1 MYIFNYINNI
11 FKARATKVGHVGPQ
25 FACSTGAHLLSHD
38 DSANRPLSKP
48 DDKANTIVFTF
59 LWLMGYYIVMS
70 QRQSLHVSSFVSA
83 YRFMSFQFIVSACCS
98 ASRYSS
104 SRSIH
109 MHHVIMHH
117 FSASRYMAL
126 HSANRFMSIQFIVS
140 ACRSCSTSLAVAPV
154 ASRTWS
160 PYSSS
165 RSIHM
170 HHVIMHQRCRY
181 MSVVST

>member
-83 YRFMSFQFIVSACCS
+83 C
-98 ASRYSS
+98 
-104 SRSIH
+104 RS
-109 MHHVIMHH
+109 VMHH

-126 HSANRFMSIQFIVS
+126 HSANRFMSIQSQGASV
-140 ACRSCSTSLAVAPV
+140 LADM
-154 ASRTWS
+154 SH
-160 PYSSS
+160 PYSVS
-165 RSIHM
+165 R
-170 HHVIMHQRCRY
+170 
-181 MSVVST
+181 

>member
-11 FKARATKVGHVGPQ
+11 FKARATKVGHVGARSSLAAQ
-25 FACSTGAHLLSHD
+25 GHISSSHD

-83 YRFMSFQFIVSACCS
+83 C
-98 ASRYSS
+98 
-104 SRSIH
+104 RS
-109 MHHVIMHH
+109 VMHH

-126 HSANRFMSIQFIVS
+126 HSANRFMSIQSQGASV
-140 ACRSCSTSLAVAPV
+140 LADM
-154 ASRTWS
+154 SH
-160 PYSSS
+160 PYSVS
-165 RSIHM
+165 R
-170 HHVIMHQRCRY
+170 
-181 MSVVST
+181 

>member
-83 YRFMSFQFIVSACCS
+83 C
-98 ASRYSS
+98 
-104 SRSIH
+104 RS
-109 MHHVIMHH
+109 VMHH

-126 HSANRFMSIQFIVS
+126 PQSVLALPWMQSQGASVLADMSH
-140 ACRSCSTSLAVAPV
+140 
-154 ASRTWS
+154 
-160 PYSSS
+160 PYSVS
-165 RSIHM
+165 R
-170 HHVIMHQRCRY
+170 
-181 MSVVST
+181 

>member
-1 MYIFNYINNI
+1 MTLLRDPTKNINSFVRNYTELSSLISMADNPRLTTQSSL
-11 FKARATKVGHVGPQ
+11 AAQGHI
-25 FACSTGAHLLSHD
+25 SLSHD

-83 YRFMSFQFIVSACCS
+83 C
-98 ASRYSS
+98 
-104 SRSIH
+104 RS
-109 MHHVIMHH
+109 VMHH

-140 ACRSCSTSLAVAPV
+140 ACRSCSISLAVAPV
-154 ASRTWS
+154 ASRTWF